1 MADILQAAPR
11 AATGARE
18 RFAVER
24 ITPLLGAEIREVNLA
39 RDLSEAEVAELRRLL
54 LVHRLLVFRDQPIT
68 PAQQVA
74 LAKRFGPLEVHP
86 YYGHHPD
93 HPELVVLT
101 SDASK
106 PSRQNIWHSDVSWRE
121 TPSLGS
127 ILHCIECPE
136 AGGDTMWADMVQAHA
151 RLPREIQQTI
161 AGMHAVH
168 DILFGS
174 RLPPAKRREM
184 RERFPPQDHPVV
196 RTHPETGEKI
206 LFVNQAFTPCFS
218 DYDEHVAHRVGRE
231 RRIGADTLLSM
242 LVQQA
247 DIPEYQMRLRWRRG
261 TVVFWDNRAT
271 QHYAIQDFFPA
282 FRQMHRAT
290 IVGDRPV

>member
-1 MADILQAAPR
+1 MADLLQAEPR
-11 AATGARE
+11 PSLEKRTSFTAD
-18 RFAVER
+18 R
-24 ITPLLGAEIREVNLA
+24 ITPLLGAEIRNADLG
-39 RDLSEAEVAELRRLL
+39 RDLSDAEIAELRRLL
-54 LVHRLLVFRDQPIT
+54 LVHRVLVFRDQTIT
-68 PAQQVA
+68 PAQHVA
-74 LAKRFGPLEVHP
+74 LARRFGSLEIHP
-86 YYGHHPD
+86 YYKHYPD

-101 SDASK
+101 SDADK
-106 PSRQNIWHSDVSWRE
+106 ASRQNIWHSDVSWRE

-127 ILHCIECPE
+127 ILHCLECPE
-136 AGGDTMWADMVQAHA
+136 SGGDTMWADMVQAHA
-151 RLPREIQQTI
+151 RLPREIQDKI
-161 AGMHAVH
+161 SGMHAVH

-174 RLPPAKRREM
+174 RLAPDKRREM
-184 RERFPPQDHPVV
+184 RERFPAQEHPVV

-231 RRIGADTLLSM
+231 RRIGADALLSL

-290 IVGDRPV
+290 IIGDRPI